1 MVKNNQISTVFIL
14 HRFLPESYGG
24 AEKSSLRIAR
34 DLKNKNV
41 NAIILAPKL
50 KKETPSENF
59 EKNILVK
66 RFKVKH
72 EPNLGGKKIFSFIFW
87 SIKLIYWLFK
97 NSKKFDIVHIIHGR
111 LHALPAIFAAKV
123 LNKPI
128 ILKLGRGGSKYF
140 DLNVVRKKKI
150 FGFFYHRY
158 IQKNVTAWI
167 ANSKIIV
174 NDLKKH
180 NIRDEN
186 IYKIY
191 NGIDIKEI
199 RVNKFRSNKNF
210 IVIGRLDEEKCCD
223 QIINVF
229 SKIPENFNVKL
240 HFLGDGSQEEYL
252 KELSK
257 KLNQSHRIFFKGP
270 IANVN
275 KEIIKAD
282 YYISASISEGM
293 SNSLLESMSLGVP
306 GLVSNVSGIDEIVIN
321 NKNGFIFEMGDEKS
335 LYKQIINAINFSEAD
350 YFNLSRSASEHI
362 IKNFSIDQISA
373 KYIELY
379 SNLLKRN

>member
-1 MVKNNQISTVFIL
+1 ML
-14 HRFLPESYGG
+14 LE
-24 AEKSSLRIAR
+24 
-34 DLKNKNV
+34 
-41 NAIILAPKL
+41 
-50 KKETPSENF
+50 
-59 EKNILVK
+59 
-66 RFKVKH
+66 
-72 EPNLGGKKIFSFIFW
+72 
-87 SIKLIYWLFK
+87 
-97 NSKKFDIVHIIHGR
+97 
-111 LHALPAIFAAKV
+111 
-123 LNKPI
+123 
-128 ILKLGRGGSKYF
+128 
-140 DLNVVRKKKI
+140 KKKI

-199 RVNKFRSNKNF
+199 RVNKFRSDKNF